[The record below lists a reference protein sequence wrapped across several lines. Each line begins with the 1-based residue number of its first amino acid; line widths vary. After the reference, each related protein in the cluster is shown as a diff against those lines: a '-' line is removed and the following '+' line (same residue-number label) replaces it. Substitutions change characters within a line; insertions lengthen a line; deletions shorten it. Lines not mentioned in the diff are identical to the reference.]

1 MKHVVGGL
9 KRPKAES
16 HIPQVA
22 KNRRSSPTSW
32 SVPSDLYRRQRD
44 DGWGTDTGS
53 SPRQNKSR
61 HRRSRS
67 WSVRRPNDGWD
78 DIDEQWEPL
87 PSKYQS
93 ESKKE
98 RTAISKG
105 CEQTIFRNSQ
115 RRVPS
120 KSSVLIENGWRD
132 VKMTSSEIRDSRN
145 YPTISQPSMVRRRVK
160 YSIFADEDGDTEQ
173 DIQSYFQRHGISI
186 GIKKIEALY
195 YKNDYDLEETIAQ
208 LQREFKYVTLPE
220 SSLTDPQR
228 RMKNMERAVKPFQS
242 GPQRGMKNT
251 LERETQA
258 KKNPLRNQS
267 RRLKTLNSAPAAHL
281 QQKSKPRTDCL
292 LKNFSASVFPQPI
305 GRFAIWEPSYHS
317 CARHIKYGV
326 NPKLLHRWW
335 MLIMDCCKWVNP
347 PVTSR
352 TIPRLISW
360 FTCEGCS
367 CVYKHSGT
375 ISKPVTFPRWLCDIA
390 KLIMNVLGFDRALY
404 VPTCCNISFYRDG
417 TDCVGWHSDDEELFG
432 GVQENKVVVSLSLG
446 QTRSFQMRLKHKPGS
461 GELNL
466 NPVTT
471 TVLEHGDIFT
481 MEGHFQR
488 FYQHRVPPEP
498 NRNQPRLNLTFRWI
512 MRHNRGC
519 SMAR

>member
-1 MKHVVGGL
+1 VKHVVGGL
-9 KRPKAES
+9 KRPKAAS
-16 HIPQVA
+16 HFQQVA
-22 KNRRSSPTSW
+22 KNGKNGSPTSC
-32 SVPSDLYRRQRD
+32 SVPTDLYRRQLD
-44 DGWGTDTGS
+44 DGWGTDTCS
-53 SPRQNKSR
+53 SPRQNKPR

-78 DIDEQWEPL
+78 DIDEQWDPL

-93 ESKKE
+93 ESKKH

-105 CEQTIFRNSQ
+105 CEQTIVRDFK

-120 KSSVLIENGWRD
+120 KGSVLIENGWRD
-132 VKMTSSEIRDSRN
+132 VTMTSSEIRDSRN
-145 YPTISQPSMVRRRVK
+145 YPTTSQPWMVRRRVK

-195 YKNDYDLEETIAQ
+195 YKNDYDLEETISQ
-208 LQREFKYVTLPE
+208 LQREFKYVTKPE

-228 RMKNMERAVKPFQS
+228 RMKNLGRAVKALQS
-242 GPQRGMKNT
+242 GPQRGMKGP
-251 LERETQA
+251 LEREPQA
-258 KKNPLRNQS
+258 KKKLQINQS
-267 RRLKTLNSAPAAHL
+267 RRLEKLNSAPAGL
-281 QQKSKPRTDCL
+281 QQKSKPRKDCL
-292 LKNFSASVFPQPI
+292 LNNFSATVFPQAI

-326 NPKLLHRWW
+326 DPKLLHQWW

-347 PVTSR
+347 PVTRR
-352 TIPRLISW
+352 TTPRLVSW
-360 FTCEGCS
+360 FTSEGCS
-367 CVYKHSGT
+367 CVYNHSGT

-390 KLIMNVLGFDRALY
+390 KLIMNVLGFDRTLY
-404 VPTCCNISFYRDG
+404 VPTSCNISFYRDG
-417 TDCVGWHSDDEELFG
+417 ADCVGWHSDDEELFG
-432 GVQENKVVVSLSLG
+432 GLQENKVIVSLSLG
-446 QTRSFQMRLKHKPGS
+446 QARSFQIRLKHKPGS

-466 NPVTT
+466 NPVAT
-471 TVLEHGDIFT
+471 TVLEHGDILT